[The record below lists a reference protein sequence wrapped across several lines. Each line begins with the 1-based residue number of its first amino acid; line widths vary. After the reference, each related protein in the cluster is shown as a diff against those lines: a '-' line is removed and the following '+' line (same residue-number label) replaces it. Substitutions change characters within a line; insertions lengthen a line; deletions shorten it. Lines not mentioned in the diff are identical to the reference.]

1 MVNRVLS
8 ICLFAALALQLPGC
22 ASISGETLEIDAHN
36 VQGIQHVPD
45 ELTAMLR
52 DIGYDWI
59 PIEDPHSRRGVKT
72 AQKDGEYRMRFE
84 YLETRQVHIDVRIR
98 RQDGFTWLNMVE
110 PGSQSLSPSSLS
122 LFEKLKARAEQQF
135 GAVNVSH

>member
-1 MVNRVLS
+1 MNRLFQVFLLAVLG
-8 ICLFAALALQLPGC
+8 LQLPGC
-22 ASISGETLEIDAHN
+22 ASISGETLKIDAHN

-59 PIEDPHSRRGVKT
+59 HIEDPHSRRGVKT
-72 AQKDGEYRMRFE
+72 VQQDGEYRMRFE
-84 YLETRQVHIDVRIR
+84 YLETRQVRIDVRIR
-98 RQDGFTWLNMVE
+98 REDGFTWLHVYE
-110 PGSQSLSPSSLS
+110 PGSHSLSPSSVH
-122 LFEKLKARAEQQF
+122 LFNALKTRAEQEF

>member
-1 MVNRVLS
+1 MNRFLHLCLLAVLG
-8 ICLFAALALQLPGC
+8 LQLSGC

-36 VQGIQHVPD
+36 VQGIQHGPD

-59 PIEDPHSRRGVKT
+59 HIEDPHSRRGVKT
-72 AQKDGEYRMRFE
+72 VQIDGEYRMRFE
-84 YLETRQVHIDVRIR
+84 YLETRQVRIDVRIR
-98 RQDGFTWLNMVE
+98 RKDGFTWLNVYE
-110 PGSQSLSPSSLS
+110 PGNQSLSPSSLS
-122 LFEKLKARAEQQF
+122 LFEKLKMRAEQQF